1 MIKYIGS
8 KRALLGQVGAVVQT
22 ILPDGGRVCDLFSG
36 SSRVGHAL
44 KKHGYRVWSNDHN
57 AYAHT
62 LATAYV
68 QADRERWAD
77 KAEAVLEELRQ
88 LPPAAGWFTRTFC
101 EEARFFHPDNGARI
115 DAMRERIEQMGL
127 EPELKA
133 VVLVALMEAADRVD
147 STAGLQM
154 AYMKQWAPRA
164 LKPMQLRLPDLLP
177 AVAGGPCQ
185 ATCADAVEIAPRIEA
200 DLVYL
205 DPPYN
210 QHSYL
215 ANYHCWES
223 LVLWDKPETYGVA
236 RKRVD
241 VRERKSDFNSKPRIK
256 AALGAVIDALQAP
269 SLVVSFNDEGYLS
282 REDMEG
288 LLSARAYVQVLEI
301 PRPRYVGA
309 RIGIH
314 NLKGERV
321 GEVGR
326 LRNVE
331 RLFVATEKPVDL
343 SRILEAAK

>member
-8 KRALLGQVGAVVQT
+8 KRALLGHVTGAVRAA
-22 ILPDGGRVCDLFSG
+22 LPDGGTVCDLFSG
-36 SSRVGHAL
+36 SARVGHAL
-44 KKHGYRVWSNDHN
+44 KGQGFRVWSNDHN

-68 QADRERWAD
+68 QADRERWATQ
-77 KAEAVLEELRQ
+77 AEGILSELRTVT
-88 LPPAAGWFTRTFC
+88 PEAGWFTKAFC
-101 EEARFFHPDNGARI
+101 EDARFFHPDNGARI
-115 DAMRERIEQMGL
+115 DAMRTRIEAMGL

-164 LKPMQLRLPDLLP
+164 LKPLELRLPELLP
-177 AVAGGPCQ
+177 GVAAGACR
-185 ATCADAVEIAPRIEA
+185 ATQGDAVEIADQVEA

-236 RKRVD
+236 NKRVD
-241 VRERKSDFNSKPRIK
+241 VRTRKSPFNSRPGI
-256 AALGAVIDALQAP
+256 GPALQ
-269 SLVVSFNDEGYLS
+269 SVVERLKTSNLIVSFNDEGYLS
-282 REDMEG
+282 REDLVAM
-288 LLSARAYVQVLEI
+288 LSARGHVQVVEI

-314 NLKGERV
+314 NLKGEKV
-321 GEVGR
+321 GAVGR

-331 RLFVATEKPVDL
+331 HLFVVTEKPL
-343 SRILEAAK
+343 SLPVAA

>member
-8 KRALLGQVGAVVQT
+8 KRALLGQVTGAVRAA
-22 ILPDGGRVCDLFSG
+22 LPDGGAVCDLFSG
-36 SSRVGHAL
+36 TARVGHAL
-44 KKHGYRVWSNDHN
+44 KREGYRVCSNDHN
-57 AYAHT
+57 AYAYA

-77 KAEAVLEELRQ
+77 QAEVVLAELRA
-88 LPPAAGWFTRTFC
+88 LTPEAGWFTRTFC

-115 DAMRERIEQMGL
+115 DAMRERIEVMGL

-133 VVLVALMEAADRVD
+133 VILVALMEAADRVD

-164 LKPMQLRLPDLLP
+164 LKPLELRLPDLLP
-177 AVAGGPCQ
+177 GVASGACK
-185 ATCADAVEIAPRIEA
+185 ATQGDAVEIADQVEA

-215 ANYHCWES
+215 GNYHCWES

-241 VRERKSDFNSKPRIK
+241 VKTRKSAFNSKPGI
-256 AALGAVIDALQAP
+256 GPALQTVIERLKAP
-269 SLVVSFNDEGYLS
+269 NLIVSFNDEGYLS
-282 REDMEG
+282 RDDLVAM
-288 LLSARAYVQVLEI
+288 LSVRGHVQVVEI

-314 NLKGERV
+314 NLKGEKV
-321 GEVGR
+321 GAVGR

-331 RLFVATEKPVDL
+331 YLFVVTDQPVEL
-343 SRILEAAK
+343 PVAA